1 MALCSLNTLT
11 PRTPHKS
18 SGSGELPVAKGARCI
33 VTGLVSRLEG
43 YVERPGAMSR
53 EHEHAMVRENVKNKY
68 LAVGVHCT
76 YHPGLEGGR

>member
-33 VTGLVSRLEG
+33 VTGLVVRLGE

-53 EHEHAMVRENVKNKY
+53 EHEQSIVRENVKNKY
-68 LAVGVHCT
+68 VAVVVRCT
-76 YHPGLEGGR
+76 YHPGLRGGR